1 MLSKG
6 HASLA
11 LYAALHETGVI
22 DSAELASFCVDGSRL
37 GTHPDHVL
45 PGVDFS
51 TGSLGH
57 GLSLA
62 TGSALAARL
71 SGSERRTFVLMSD
84 AECNEGSVWEAVMF
98 AAHHRLANLV
108 VVVDVNGQQALGYTR
123 DVIDL
128 APLDERWRAFGWDAH
143 VVDGHDHAA
152 LRGVID
158 GLGSGD
164 DRPHV
169 LLAQTVFG
177 HGVSYMER
185 EIRWHYLPMDD
196 DQYATRAVRAGRARG
211 TQGRRMRRAFVTA
224 LAELADSDPRVLL
237 LTGDLGFMA
246 VEPFAERHPDR
257 FINVGVAE
265 QNMVGMAT
273 GLAEAG
279 YVPFVYSIATFA
291 ALRSYEFIRNGP
303 VLHDLPVRIVGV
315 GPGLDYGPNGITHW
329 ALEDVAV
336 LRPLPGLAVIA
347 PADDPQTASAVAAT
361 SDAPGPGLPAP
372 GAHGP
377 GDRRARRSLRAGP
390 RARARRRRR
399 RCAGRAREHGLDRRG
414 DAVACS
420 PRAAWPRASSSSPAC
435 APRPTH
441 DLVAALAGVPLAI
454 SVESHYVDGGLGSLT
469 AEVVAE
475 NGLATRLVRAGVR
488 RSPAGETGGARVPA
502 RSARPLAACARALG
516 ARAPRPPARGR
527 CGALHEAR
535 RPHSLA
541 ARARSSCSAPAA
553 SSGANLARALLE
565 HRSDVV
571 ATTSRTPAWRLEDLP
586 AANVREFDAARRAR
600 TSTAC
605 STRCG
610 RAPSSTASPTA
621 RTRSRPTAS

>member
-128 APLDERWRAFGWDAH
+128 APLDERWRTFGWDAH

-158 GLGSGD
+158 GLALGR
-164 DRPHV
+164 RPAARPARPDGLRPRR
-169 LLAQTVFG
+169 LL
-177 HGVSYMER
+177 HGAR
-185 EIRWHYLPMDD
+185 DPLALPAHGRRPVRD
-196 DQYATRAVRAGRARG
+196 RAVRAGRARG
-211 TQGRRMRRAFVTA
+211 TQGGRMRKAFVTA

-246 VEPFAERHPDR
+246 VEPFAERHPGR

-361 SDAPGPGLPAP
+361 AARRAGLPAP
-372 GAHGP
+372 RAHGP
-377 GDRRARRSLRAGP
+377 GHRRARRPLRDGP
-390 RARARRRRR
+390 RARARRGRRR
-399 RCAGRAREHGLDRRG
+399 RAGRAREHGLDRRG
-414 DAVACS
+414 DAGAARR
-420 PRAAWPRASSSSPAC
+420 RAAWPRASSSSRACGPA
-435 APRPTH
+435 PTH

-454 SVESHYVDGGLGSLT
+454 SIESHYVDGGVGSLT

-488 RSPAGETGGARVPA
+488 RSPAGETGSAEFLHDRHGLSPRALV
-502 RSARPLAACARALG
+502 RSALEHLARQPRPL
-516 ARAPRPPARGR
+516 
-527 CGALHEAR
+527 R
-535 RPHSLA
+535 R
-541 ARARSSCSAPAA
+541 SA
-553 SSGANLARALLE
+553 
-565 HRSDVV
+565 
-571 ATTSRTPAWRLEDLP
+571 
-586 AANVREFDAARRAR
+586 
-600 TSTAC
+600 
-605 STRCG
+605 
-610 RAPSSTASPTA
+610 
-621 RTRSRPTAS
+621 